1 MDHSKTVAAMFA
13 TILLLSGCA
22 TTGTQFPSVYE
33 SARTSAGSV
42 EKTLTDEEV
51 TQAMLGYEPYAKMSE
66 AVYRRELRGS
76 KNKPDRLA
84 TACAYVDSPDP
95 QLAGLELPKYWFRL
109 DRKMM
114 VRLGMETANSPDPLR
129 PCRGVSGLEYE
140 TYVKLDQ
147 ASKPLQ
153 AVIAF
158 RGTENIKRQ
167 WLSDWIA
174 NFSNVDFG
182 VGGNAQ
188 FKEARK
194 EGLRLIEALSLV
206 LPKTKSSSVCAA
218 SSGKTDGEQVPID
231 LTGHSLGGGLAQHL
245 AYSSKPCQVR
255 ATIAFDPSPATGW
268 FYLHWRGDVVTK
280 DPLIE
285 RVYIDGEA
293 LAFVRKAS
301 TKFNLPRENRRDVRI
316 VLADIDDSAIGRHSM
331 TLLYGRIRLASEG
344 PPTVLPPPIDDYASK
359 EIHPEVAAMN

>member
-1 MDHSKTVAAMFA
+1 MDHSKSKLAALFA
-13 TILLLSGCA
+13 TVVILSGCA

-33 SARTSAGSV
+33 SARTSAGDV
-42 EKTLTDEEV
+42 EKTLTEAQV

-76 KNKPDRLA
+76 SETLA
-84 TACAYVDSPDP
+84 TSCAYVDASDP
-95 QLAGLELPKYWFRL
+95 QIAGLELPKYWYRL

-114 VRLGMETANSPDPLR
+114 VRLGMETANPSEPLR
-129 PCRGVSGLEYE
+129 PCRGAAGLEYE

-147 ASKPLQ
+147 AGKPLQ

-167 WLSDWIA
+167 WLSDWVA
-174 NFSNVDFG
+174 NFSHVDFG

-194 EGLRLIEALSLV
+194 EGSRLINALSLV

-218 SSGKTDGEQVPID
+218 ASGKTEGEQVPID

-245 AYSSKPCQVR
+245 AYSSKACQVR
-255 ATIAFDPSPATGW
+255 STIAFDPSPATGW

-293 LAFVRKAS
+293 LSFVRKVS

-316 VLADIDDSAIGRHSM
+316 VFPGIDVGAFGRHSM
-331 TLLYGRIRLASEG
+331 TLLYGGILHASEG
-344 PPTVLPPPIDDYASK
+344 PPTLQPSPIDNYASK
-359 EIHPEVAAMN
+359 ESFPEVEKAN